1 MLELNSITVRYGKS
15 TALSEVDIN
24 VSKKYPLVAV
34 LGANG
39 AGKSTL
45 LRTIS
50 GLVSPCKGSIVFQGR
65 DITRMPPDK
74 RVKAGL
80 SQVPER
86 KQVFP
91 SLTVKENLFLGAYSY
106 YRKES
111 KEFEQIINSVY
122 DMFPI
127 LKNRSDQKAV
137 TLSGGEQRMLSIG
150 RAMMS
155 DPVIYMLDEPSM
167 GLAPIIANMIFDA
180 IKKLSEEGKAI
191 LIVEQDTQRAMK
203 LADYVYVLR
212 LGEVVMEGPARSIDY
227 DKVIG
232 LYMGD

>member
-15 TALSEVDIN
+15 TALSEVNIN
-24 VSKKYPLVAV
+24 VNKEYPLVTV

-50 GLVSPCKGSIVFQGR
+50 GLVTPSKGNIIFQGR
-65 DITRMPPDK
+65 DITKMPPDK

-91 SLTVKENLFLGAYSY
+91 SLTVKENLYLGAYSNH
-106 YRKES
+106 RNRS
-111 KEFEQIINSVY
+111 KKFEQKIDSVY

-127 LKNRSDQKAV
+127 LKNRSDQKAI

-167 GLAPIIANMIFDA
+167 GLAPIIVNKIFDA
-180 IKKLSEEGKAI
+180 IKNLREDGRVI
-191 LIVEQDTQRAMK
+191 LMVEQDTRRAME

-212 LGEVVMEGPARSIDY
+212 LGEVVMEGPTEDIDY
-227 DKVIG
+227 DKVVG